1 MTAVNVVDGVKYGFV
16 LLGYFIAVFIAG
28 GVLFGIGLAVSAGG
42 TEGNSVGFV
51 LVGGLLALIGG
62 LVINAGLFGVLYKIV
77 ADGVQRGIET
87 AIEPAT
93 PAEPSESG
101 EPGESA
107 TRDDRR

>member
-16 LLGYFIAVFIAG
+16 LLGYFIPVFVLG
-28 GVLFGIGLAVSAGG
+28 GVIFGIGLAISADG

-51 LVGGLLALIGG
+51 VGGGLLALVGG
-62 LVINAGLFGVLYKIV
+62 LVINAGPFGVLYEIV

-87 AIEPAT
+87 ASEPAT
-93 PAEPSESG
+93 PAEPSEPG
-101 EPGESA
+101 EPA

>member
-1 MTAVNVVDGVKYGFV
+1 MAAVNVVDGVKYGFV
-16 LLGYFIAVFIAG
+16 LLGYFIAVFVVG

-42 TEGNSVGFV
+42 TEGNSIGFV

-77 ADGVQRGIET
+77 ADGVKRGIET
-87 AIEPAT
+87 ASEPAMS
-93 PAEPSESG
+93 AEPSEPG
-101 EPGESA
+101 EPT